1 MPATCHLKVRFAC
14 RWLGAVAVPYGPVAS
29 VFVEQ
34 VDLVEINVP
43 AYLAHIIRQCLCG
56 LLELLFDTD

>member
-1 MPATCHLKVRFAC
+1 V
-14 RWLGAVAVPYGPVAS
+14 GAVAVPYGPVAS